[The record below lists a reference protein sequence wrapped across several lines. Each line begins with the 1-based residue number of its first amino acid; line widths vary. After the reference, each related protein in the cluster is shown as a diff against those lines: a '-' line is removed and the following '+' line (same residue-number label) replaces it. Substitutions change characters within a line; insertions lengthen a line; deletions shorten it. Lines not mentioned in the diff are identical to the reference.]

1 MNNFRD
7 TWMTMKHVNIYLM
20 GAPGG
25 DERDKEEEET
35 I

>member
-7 TWMTMKHVNIYLM
+7 TQITMKHINIYLM
-20 GAPGG
+20 GAPEGV
-25 DERDKEEEET
+25 ERDKEEEEN